1 MATHGD
7 KRRAAASRAARDLNK
22 NIVVHIICNHLSSSG
37 SFAPLFST
45 LRDASPTPRCKIG
58 GQLHVTPTLSP
69 LMHDPC
75 GERIFFAVSQNVYIS
90 FFLDMNIQITAAS
103 CILVILLRQTSIEP
117 LNIT

>member
-1 MATHGD
+1 
-7 KRRAAASRAARDLNK
+7 
-22 NIVVHIICNHLSSSG
+22 
-37 SFAPLFST
+37 
-45 LRDASPTPRCKIG
+45 
-58 GQLHVTPTLSP
+58 
-69 LMHDPC
+69 MHDPC